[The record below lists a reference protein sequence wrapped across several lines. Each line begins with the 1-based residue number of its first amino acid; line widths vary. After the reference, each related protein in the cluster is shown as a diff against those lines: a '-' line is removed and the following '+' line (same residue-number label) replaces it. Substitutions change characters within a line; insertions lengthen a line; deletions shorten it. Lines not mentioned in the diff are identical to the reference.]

1 MPYVKAPFNY
11 TSADPNQ
18 IVIDLDNANNNFT
31 ILANAFKDN
40 SPDTGIVKISEKAN
54 SVGGFTP
61 SQTPQANQIPVL
73 DANANLILPNT
84 SLIQTTT
91 HTFRRVDLTNATA
104 DYQLAV
110 GEEAIINFTNATSV
124 KLNIATQDGTVYEL
138 HLTPSTTGGTSG
150 GSGVIYLNP
159 NNTTYLSAFYYAD
172 YYINSGATASVTY
185 TSYSSF
191 RIGSAISSIYCVI
204 TNRTVYK
211 NVKGYY
217 DIYGVSNAYPSL
229 TIFST
234 DWRNTTTVWTSLG
247 TVVFGQST
255 SGQILVRRIV

>member
-1 MPYVKAPFNY
+1 MPYVNAPFNY

-18 IVIDLDNANNNFT
+18 VAIDLDNANNNFT
-31 ILANAFKDN
+31 ILANAFKNN
-40 SPDTGIVKISEKAN
+40 SPDTGIVKIAEKAN
-54 SVGGFTP
+54 SVGDFIP

-124 KLNIATQDGTVYEL
+124 KLNIATQNGTVYEL
-138 HLTPSTTGGTSG
+138 HLIPSNIGGTSG
-150 GSGVIYLNP
+150 GYNSPIYLNP
-159 NNTTYLSAFYYAD
+159 NNTTYSNWFYYVD
-172 YYINSGATASVTY
+172 YYINTYSYYNTY
-185 TSYSSF
+185 TTYSSF
-191 RIGSAISSIYCVI
+191 RIGWGFSSIYCVI

-217 DIYGVSNAYPSL
+217 DVYGVTYSYPWWAG
-229 TIFST
+229 FST
-234 DWRNTTTVWTSLG
+234 DWLDTTTAWTSLG
-247 TVVFGQST
+247 TIIFPQST
-255 SGQILVRRIV
+255 SGQILVRRLV